1 MPTICFAPQPYS
13 QTWALFLLAATPH
26 LLCVCVCSFV
36 QVRTCMTVLQ
46 LCSLRQESCKA
57 AAAQSY
63 RPLGA
68 KACIS
73 TARRPGTGR
82 RPEPTGS
89 PSTAI
94 PVRTICCS
102 RGHIVISLYAL
113 SRAYSQ
119 TWLVEN
125 GAGERPLYAPG
136 EHIIACVVSRAQAA
150 VGRLRS
156 VGVCGRIL
164 RTPPRLLS
172 AEKPWRICPGR

>member
-1 MPTICFAPQPYS
+1 MLERAYSAIICPLY
-13 QTWALFLLAATPH
+13 ALPRSHIARLGRFSCSVATPH
-26 LLCVCVCSFV
+26 LLCVCLLV

-46 LCSLRQESCKA
+46 LCSLPQESYKA

-102 RGHIVISLYAL
+102 RGHIVGPLYAL
-113 SRAYSQ
+113 FRAYNH
-119 TWLVEN
+119 TWGVAGGTGQKHYMALVS
-125 GAGERPLYAPG
+125 
-136 EHIIACVVSRAQAA
+136 I
-150 VGRLRS
+150 
-156 VGVCGRIL
+156 
-164 RTPPRLLS
+164 
-172 AEKPWRICPGR
+172 